1 MTIDIKAERGRIA
14 EFFSI
19 WNALDKRVQ
28 EFDREYLEK
37 CEYEDADDEL
47 KAHVFRDETSK
58 SYSTT
63 GVAAALLR
71 QSWDLMDVEPRD
83 WAEIWRLLAMAQ
95 AGYIEAVEGRAA
107 GRAKAA
113 TRMKAEPWQAAII
126 SHWLEKRES
135 FESPR
140 EFATVHAER
149 LLDAELD
156 DESGGMVKTPKKD
169 QIYRFLLEY
178 QRFLSNFQE
187 IDLPPGDNESM

>member
-14 EFFSI
+14 EFSSI

-37 CEYEDADDEL
+37 CEYEHADDEL

-83 WAEIWRLLAMAQ
+83 WAEIWRLLARAQ
-95 AGYIEAVEGRAA
+95 ASYIEAVEGRAT

-126 SHWLEKRES
+126 SHWLEKRDI
-135 FESPR
+135 FASPR
-140 EFATVHAER
+140 EFAAAHAGKM
-149 LLDAELD
+149 LDADAD
-156 DESGGMVKTPKKD
+156 DATGGMVKTPKKD

-178 QRFLSNFQE
+178 QRVLSHFQE
-187 IDLPPGDNESM
+187 IDLSPGDNESV

>member
-28 EFDREYLEK
+28 EFNREYLEK
-37 CEYEDADDEL
+37 GEYEDADDEL

-58 SYSTT
+58 SFCMS
-63 GVAAALLR
+63 GEAAALLR

-83 WAEIWRLLAMAQ
+83 WAEIWRLLARAQ
-95 AGYIEAVEGRAA
+95 AGYIAAVEGRAT

-126 SHWLEKRES
+126 SHWRGKGEVYKSL
-135 FESPR
+135 R
-140 EFATVHAER
+140 EFAAAHAGE
-149 LLDAELD
+149 LLNAELD
-156 DESGGMVKTPKKD
+156 AESGGMVKTPGQD

-178 QRFLSNFQE
+178 QRFLSRFQE
-187 IDLPPGDNESM
+187 IDLPPDDNESV